1 VQLGKR
7 LRHIEGDLDKLD
19 AQMLEPTRKDQ
30 NMAKQMEHLI
40 GIAALGHVSMRCGQ
54 REKDSIAAVMHK
66 QLVPA
71 NTLLRDN
78 PKWAEKS
85 TKTNTLPSRCDSRI
99 QTRPPDGG
107 FLEDRTTKRRSR
119 PLLHLMAS
127 GMDFLPRAIKA
138 LRHLCGRYRIGAC
151 RNDNSE
157 RLLVA
162 PAPPILKPKYL
173 IMHH

>member
-30 NMAKQMEHLI
+30 NMAKRMEHLI

-71 NTLLRDN
+71 NTLLRDIQN
-78 PKWAEKS
+78 GQK
-85 TKTNTLPSRCDSRI
+85 NQLRRTL
-99 QTRPPDGG
+99 
-107 FLEDRTTKRRSR
+107 FLQD
-119 PLLHLMAS
+119 
-127 GMDFLPRAIKA
+127 AILTFK
-138 LRHLCGRYRIGAC
+138 HDHPMGAF
-151 RNDNSE
+151 
-157 RLLVA
+157 
-162 PAPPILKPKYL
+162 
-173 IMHH
+173 